1 MQPKRSQQSVFV
13 ARRLVGRFLP
23 LVVRSL
29 LLAARCVLI
38 LSATLGPGSA
48 RAQISRLPPTD
59 LASPLAAPGSVV
71 SSASG
76 SAPSGGSSGYASTPL
91 PGSAAPDAPLIP
103 SWTDAFAAGA
113 PGDRAVGFGPS
124 PGEAG
129 IVGEHW
135 PPTASGDA
143 FPAAPIELP
152 PEHRSGFFQKAI
164 LDYSYLPR
172 WNPRGMGQHD
182 VETKLVF
189 ALPCPTVEWPLLLVP
204 AYGVHALDGP
214 RDVEMPAQLHDA
226 YLALRWLPKLSE
238 RLELDVT
245 VAPGVYSDFE
255 QSSDRAIRTPGY
267 AAATW
272 KCHPRL
278 HCVLGVGYF
287 DRLTVD
293 WLPVGGLIWMPTE
306 RTRFELLFPQPK
318 LAWQVGALGADGLLV
333 QDWVYLSAEF
343 GGGAWAFRRS
353 DGADDLVDFRDY
365 RIYAGAERKIRGGL
379 ELRFELGYVFGREI
393 QYLSGRPSAYPSD
406 TVLLRTGLRY

>member
-1 MQPKRSQQSVFV
+1 MPLL
-13 ARRLVGRFLP
+13 ARG
-23 LVVRSL
+23 L
-29 LLAARCVLI
+29 LL
-38 LSATLGPGSA
+38 LSTALGPGSVD
-48 RAQISRLPPTD
+48 AQISRLPPTD
-59 LASPLAAPGSVV
+59 LVVRDDSAVFANGSA
-71 SSASG
+71 ASG
-76 SAPSGGSSGYASTPL
+76 TSSSDTPTML
-91 PGSAAPDAPLIP
+91 PGSAAADVPLNRSWRDSP
-103 SWTDAFAAGA
+103 SWTDAVTAGA
-113 PGDRAVGFGPS
+113 PGDRVVGFGPPS
-124 PGEAG
+124 SAAPFYGEAP
-129 IVGEHW
+129 
-135 PPTASGDA
+135 PPTTADA
-143 FPAAPIELP
+143 FPTAPIELP
-152 PEHRSGFFQKAI
+152 PEHRNGFFQKAI
-164 LDYSYLPR
+164 LDYAYLPR

-204 AYGVHALDGP
+204 AYGIHAIDGP

-238 RLELDVT
+238 RVELDVT

-293 WLPVGGLIWMPTE
+293 WLPVGGLIWMPTD

-365 RIYAGAERKIRGGL
+365 RIYAGAERKIRGGW
-379 ELRFELGYVFGREI
+379 ELRFETGYVFGREI
-393 QYLSGRPSAYPSD
+393 QYLSGLPSAYPSD
-406 TVLLRTGLRY
+406 TVLVRAGVRY

>member
-1 MQPKRSQQSVFV
+1 M
-13 ARRLVGRFLP
+13 AD
-23 LVVRSL
+23 
-29 LLAARCVLI
+29 LAAASLAE
-38 LSATLGPGSA
+38 ATADGP
-48 RAQISRLPPTD
+48 Q
-59 LASPLAAPGSVV
+59 SPVWTGAAPTVGPDDR
-71 SSASG
+71 AAG
-76 SAPSGGSSGYASTPL
+76 I
-91 PGSAAPDAPLIP
+91 SAAPSA
-103 SWTDAFAAGA
+103 
-113 PGDRAVGFGPS
+113 FGPS
-124 PGEAG
+124 FEP
-129 IVGEHW
+129 W
-135 PPTASGDA
+135 PSAAVAPC
-143 FPAAPIELP
+143 PACPVELP
-152 PEHRSGFFQKAI
+152 PEHRNGFFQKAI
-164 LDYSYLPR
+164 VDYGYLPR

-204 AYGVHALDGP
+204 AYGLHVLDGP
-214 RDVEMPAQLHDA
+214 RDAEMPAQLHDA
-226 YLALRWLPKLSE
+226 FLALRWLPKLSE

-255 QSSDRAIRTPGY
+255 QSSDRAVRTPGY

-272 KCHPRL
+272 KGHPRL

-318 LAWQVGALGADGLLV
+318 LAWQIGTMGADGLLV

-365 RIYAGAERKIRGGL
+365 RIFAGAERKVRGGA
-379 ELRFELGYVFGREI
+379 ELRLELGYVFGREI
-393 QYLSGRPSAYPSD
+393 QYLSGRPSVFPSD
-406 TVLLRTGLRY
+406 TVLVRTGLRY